1 MKSKRAAFV
10 VILLLFIAFVAWRI
24 FHVPYR
30 PEVLLQ
36 AVPGS
41 AAFVSEHD
49 DLAARWPELTS
60 NPLIKTLALSFGVD
74 PEEYESFRND
84 KVVAWI
90 MKRFAGKRTVIA
102 FLPSLGS
109 DGQPAWMLASWGGL
123 QARMLKWGVYSGAL
137 GDFEKQTF
145 HGGRRGW
152 VMRDL
157 GESMSGQ
164 FISLAVADGAVLAML
179 STHPQAVTVP
189 LERIERDSRIMPEL
203 AYALTERRVG
213 TRDRGWIAPDA
224 PGGAGWNY
232 DIALDRDGLT
242 EATFSGGPDLIP
254 HIGRQNAQ
262 EQLDELIGVLKD
274 SPSALWVG
282 PFEMLASVLPSER
295 PGGGIR
301 HVAEQFLPHLSGG
314 TDSFV
319 SLSTLDYSGRILG
332 LKVST
337 LMIGLRLKN
346 RQAYNEIVKEFL
358 DTINAEYETTLIQ
371 REVPTQGLR
380 MHTIESVRRGPL
392 SKLAQAERPAYTMV
406 GDWLFVASNRKALE
420 KVRRKTPNRA
430 GPWRHELQ
438 LEEPTDM
445 AAWTNLETA
454 GDALS
459 KILAVYDLA
468 SLFMGSRDESDPIR
482 QNLGALHQ
490 WIDTLEPTSRLC
502 AWGSSTA
509 EASSAR
515 IRIGVPPDATDG

>member
-203 AYALTERRVG
+203 AYALT
-213 TRDRGWIAPDA
+213 
-224 PGGAGWNY
+224 
-232 DIALDRDGLT
+232 
-242 EATFSGGPDLIP
+242 
-254 HIGRQNAQ
+254 
-262 EQLDELIGVLKD
+262 
-274 SPSALWVG
+274 
-282 PFEMLASVLPSER
+282 
-295 PGGGIR
+295 
-301 HVAEQFLPHLSGG
+301 
-314 TDSFV
+314 
-319 SLSTLDYSGRILG
+319 
-332 LKVST
+332 
-337 LMIGLRLKN
+337 
-346 RQAYNEIVKEFL
+346 
-358 DTINAEYETTLIQ
+358 
-371 REVPTQGLR
+371 
-380 MHTIESVRRGPL
+380 
-392 SKLAQAERPAYTMV
+392 
-406 GDWLFVASNRKALE
+406 
-420 KVRRKTPNRA
+420 
-430 GPWRHELQ
+430 
-438 LEEPTDM
+438 
-445 AAWTNLETA
+445 
-454 GDALS
+454 
-459 KILAVYDLA
+459 
-468 SLFMGSRDESDPIR
+468 
-482 QNLGALHQ
+482 
-490 WIDTLEPTSRLC
+490 
-502 AWGSSTA
+502 
-509 EASSAR
+509 
-515 IRIGVPPDATDG
+515 